1 MRGGSIASSLVCL
14 LGDERHGRV
23 PTVTGE
29 DRTLRMPSGAAIHAR
44 FWGIPSLPD
53 GSAPRAL
60 VLLVHGYGHYMDGFF
75 DRLASEL
82 CALGL
87 ACAGVDLP
95 GHGLSD
101 GDRGLVVPIVECA
114 EAALRVRQE
123 AYLDL
128 PSGLPCIF
136 YGESLGGAVA
146 TMAATLA
153 PADCQ
158 ALCLMWPLMGV
169 PAPPNTVT
177 HVFLS
182 VLAALCPGL
191 VVRAAVEAGDYSFA
205 DPKKREDTKTDPHR
219 YAGGMRAGSAARML
233 AAGELMLAAAKSI
246 RCPVFAVHSATDI
259 ITSAAR
265 SREWV
270 RSLAVTDKQHV
281 LVDAGAHNLWW
292 EPSDL
297 RSKLLATI
305 GAWMRERAD
314 LARSAKPSERAAGLG
329 NRKAVPAEEQEVSWP
344 AGSGAFDP
352 VEVAPK
358 ASAGGVPVAA
368 PPAAVRRVGR
378 PA

>member
-205 DPKKREDTKTDPHR
+205 DPKKRED
-219 YAGGMRAGSAARML
+219 
-233 AAGELMLAAAKSI
+233 
-246 RCPVFAVHSATDI
+246 
-259 ITSAAR
+259 
-265 SREWV
+265 
-270 RSLAVTDKQHV
+270 
-281 LVDAGAHNLWW
+281 
-292 EPSDL
+292 
-297 RSKLLATI
+297 
-305 GAWMRERAD
+305 
-314 LARSAKPSERAAGLG
+314 
-329 NRKAVPAEEQEVSWP
+329 VSP
-344 AGSGAFDP
+344 RP
-352 VEVAPK
+352 TP
-358 ASAGGVPVAA
+358 AA
-368 PPAAVRRVGR
+368 PPAMIARRCWGPAACPRPCVSVAPAFVWRGGGRRLLGVKALVSRLDCSMLLSTDQDGPAQIRWRHAGGVRGAHARGRGADAGRRQVHSLPRVCG
-378 PA
+378 ALSH